1 MVYQELQQ
9 ALVTVKGV
17 LFLVFFAV
25 GCVGIVS
32 TQVIGLKLLKAG
44 SESRQKLI
52 DLTRT
57 QFVALMTFVVSYMSP
72 CKITITHDPDSVP
85 ENNYFRVDSKG
96 NLVSSLTPNCV
107 FIGNHQIY
115 TDWLFIWFINQSSR
129 LGGHFH
135 IIMKNLSNIPVLGYG
150 MKNFNFM
157 FLSRKWESDKAVLS
171 GQLATIDSNARGVG
185 PSNKDNKE
193 HWPYSV
199 LIYPEGTVVS
209 ENTKQ
214 RSAKFLAG
222 KGLPPL
228 KHVLFPRV
236 RGLYLT
242 LRGLRKSAT
251 VVYDVTCGYAG
262 LKPED
267 CGEDLF
273 SLKNVFLR
281 GNGPQASHY
290 YIRAWKLSDIPLGD
304 ENTATDD
311 FDEEQL
317 AVFEKW
323 LTKVWFEKDKLMA
336 SFYQHGRFIDPNSST
351 SNTLDKVKRN
361 TVTADFKVRQISDVV
376 GAFGTL
382 AFFVILINLIWVS
395 ASSFLA

>member
-1 MVYQELQQ
+1 M
-9 ALVTVKGV
+9 LVTVKGV
-17 LFLVFFAV
+17 LFLVFFAI
-25 GCVGIVS
+25 GCIGIVS
-32 TQVIGLKLLKAG
+32 TQAIGLRLLKAG
-44 SESRQKLI
+44 LELRQKLI

-57 QFVALMTFVVSYMSP
+57 QFVALMTFVISYMSP
-72 CKITITHDPDSVP
+72 CKITITHDPNSVP
-85 ENNYFRVDSKG
+85 ESNYFRVDSKS

-135 IIMKNLSNIPVLGYG
+135 IIMKDLSNIPILGYG

-171 GQLATIDSNARGVG
+171 RQLATIDSNARGVG

-193 HWPYSV
+193 YWPYSV

-214 RSAKFLAG
+214 RSSKFLAE

-228 KHVLFPRV
+228 KYVLFPRV

-251 VVYDVTCGYAG
+251 VVYDVTCGYSG
-262 LKPED
+262 LNPDD

-273 SLKNVFLR
+273 SLKNVFLHGKGPR
-281 GNGPQASHY
+281 GCSY

-304 ENTATDD
+304 ENTSTED

-317 AVFEKW
+317 ALFEKW
-323 LTKVWFEKDKLMA
+323 LTQVWFEKDKLMA
-336 SFYQHGRFIDPNSST
+336 SFYQHGKFLDPNSST
-351 SNTLDKVKRN
+351 SNTFDKVNRN
-361 TVTADFKVRQISDVV
+361 TVTAEFKVRQISDVV

-382 AFFVILINLIWVS
+382 AFLVILINLVWVS
-395 ASSFLA
+395 VSSFLS